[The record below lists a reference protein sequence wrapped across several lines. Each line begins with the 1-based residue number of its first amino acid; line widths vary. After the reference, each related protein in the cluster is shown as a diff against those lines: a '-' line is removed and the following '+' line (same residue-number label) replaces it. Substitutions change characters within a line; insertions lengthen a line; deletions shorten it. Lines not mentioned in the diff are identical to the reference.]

1 MKYSELKNE
10 MREFNSKHGI
20 ERADMFKR
28 NTDGKFIHMKGY
40 VVIKEEE
47 FNSSILPYTK
57 EERTYTFVN
66 YNKALTSGD
75 GGYSIFAH
83 SDAAGDNARI
93 ENLPDSA
100 VEEAGIIETVE

>member
-10 MREFNSKHGI
+10 MREFNRKHGI
-20 ERADMFKR
+20 ERAAMLKQ
-28 NTDGKFIHMKGY
+28 NADGKLIHMKGY
-40 VVIKEEE
+40 VVIKEEAL
-47 FNSSILPYTK
+47 NSGILPYTK
-57 EERTYTFVN
+57 EERTYTFSN

-83 SDAAGDNARI
+83 NDADGDNARI
-93 ENLPDSA
+93 ENLQDSA